1 MQVDRD
7 AGSGA
12 RVPIADLVPAQCS
25 ATSTTH
31 AAADYSAL
39 RPIVDA
45 EFGVVLGTYS
55 VVEPELTGAD
65 VAQGIPLRRTL

>member
-1 MQVDRD
+1 M
-7 AGSGA
+7 
-12 RVPIADLVPAQCS
+12 RVPARGSQSLTGPGAMLGDVDD
-25 ATSTTH
+25 H

-65 VAQGIPLRRTL
+65 VAQGIPLR

>member
-1 MQVDRD
+1 MRSTVMRVP
-7 AGSGA
+7 GA
-12 RVPIADLVPAQCS
+12 RVPILPGPGAMLGDVDDD
-25 ATSTTH
+25 

-65 VAQGIPLRRTL
+65 VAQGIPLR